1 MKDFINYA
9 HRGAS
14 EYCPE
19 NTLLSFYT
27 GIFMG
32 ANGIETDVQ
41 ISKDGVPVLFHD
53 DTLDRVTDKKG
64 NLCDYTLEELK
75 SFWVKKNDFRDRIIT
90 LEEFFE
96 RFKDFDLTFA
106 IELKG
111 DKTAIPTANLIKK
124 YGVQDKV
131 IATSF
136 KYQELL
142 DMHAEIPSLRL
153 GYLNLGEVTDELLSK
168 MKGDGILEICPEA
181 PYATFENV
189 KKWHELGFNVRAWG
203 VVNTL
208 LMENLLKAG
217 VNGMTVNFP
226 DKLTEKLK

>member
-1 MKDFINYA
+1 M
-9 HRGAS
+9 
-14 EYCPE
+14 
-19 NTLLSFYT
+19 
-27 GIFMG
+27 
-32 ANGIETDVQ
+32 
-41 ISKDGVPVLFHD
+41 
-53 DTLDRVTDKKG
+53 
-64 NLCDYTLEELK
+64 
-75 SFWVKKNDFRDRIIT
+75 
-90 LEEFFE
+90 
-96 RFKDFDLTFA
+96 TFA

-142 DMHAEIPSLRL
+142 DMHKALPSLRL
-153 GYLNLGEVTDELLSK
+153 GYLNLGEITDELLSK
-168 MKGDGILEICPEA
+168 MKNDGILEICPEA

-203 VVNTL
+203 VVNAL

>member
-1 MKDFINYA
+1 MKKFINYA

-41 ISKDGVPVLFHD
+41 ISKDGAPVLFHD

-64 NLCDYTLEELK
+64 KLCDYTLEELK

-168 MKGDGILEICPEA
+168 MKDDGILEICPEA